1 MTAIVDR
8 LPTRLKLYWGSG
20 AMGVAILMNAVSILV
35 LVYFI
40 KVLKIDPGLAG
51 SIVFVS
57 KIIDA
62 ISDPI
67 VGVISDKSKF
77 AIGRRRPFLFV
88 GSFIASI
95 SFALIFTVPELESQT
110 ATAAYAFGC
119 LVLYTLGY
127 TIFNVPYMAMSAE
140 MTDGYEERT
149 SLHGYR
155 VAFVSIGSSLAAAGA
170 PWILQKL
177 GQTQESYTLIGV
189 LFGALIFASMM
200 TCFFGTRSARTK
212 QRSEAVP
219 NFANQISS
227 LLANRH
233 FIVLITV
240 KALQL
245 IGVMST
251 VSVMLF
257 YLQNYVGL
265 DLRYLTAFALLNT
278 LVTFLSIPLLRRLS
292 VQIGKRNAYFLS
304 AAITLF
310 YNLSWA
316 LVEPGPEMSD
326 FLPGYFV
333 RAVVSGVV
341 IAGNV
346 MFAMS
351 MLTDTIEYDARRTGL
366 QREGIYASMYSFV
379 EKISAALGPFLVGW
393 ILAFTGYDK
402 NLPEEAK
409 QSDEALFGIVFGM
422 AYLPAIMIALSMF
435 VLVFYKLDKA
445 KLEETQRMDSVAA
458 AERA

>member
-1 MTAIVDR
+1 MNATVDR
-8 LPTRLKLYWGSG
+8 LPPRLKLYWGSG
-20 AMGVAILMNAVSILV
+20 AMGVAILMNAVSLLV

-40 KVLKIDPGLAG
+40 RVLKIDPGLAG

-67 VGVISDKSKF
+67 VGIISDKSRF
-77 AIGRRRPFLFV
+77 RMGRRRPFLFV
-88 GSFIASI
+88 GSFVSAI
-95 SFALIFTVPELESQT
+95 SFALIFMVPEFGSQT
-110 ATAAYAFGC
+110 ATAAYAFMC
-119 LVLYTLGY
+119 LVIYTIGY

-170 PWILQKL
+170 PLILQWL
-177 GQTQESYTLIGV
+177 GQTQLGYQVIAIVFS
-189 LFGALIFASMM
+189 ALIFASMM
-200 TCFFGTRSARTK
+200 TCFLGTQGARTT
-212 QRSEAVP
+212 QRTDSVHD
-219 NFANQISS
+219 FWHQIGS

-233 FIVLITV
+233 FLTLISV

-245 IGVMST
+245 VGVMST
-251 VSVMLF
+251 ISVMLF
-257 YLQNYVGL
+257 YLQEYVGL
-265 DLRYLTAFALLNT
+265 NLIYLTAFGLSNT
-278 LVTFLSIPLLRRLS
+278 IITFAAIPLLKRLADR
-292 VQIGKRNAYFLS
+292 IGKRNTYFLS
-304 AAITLF
+304 AAITLL

-316 LVEPGPEMSD
+316 LVEPNPPMSE

-333 RAVVSGVV
+333 RAAVSGVV
-341 IAGNV
+341 VAGNV
-346 MFAMS
+346 MLAMS

-366 QREGIYASMYSFV
+366 RREGVYASMYSFV
-379 EKISAALGPFLVGW
+379 EKMSAALGPFLVGW

-402 NLPEEAK
+402 SLPAEAR

-422 AYLPAIMIALSMF
+422 SYLPAIMIGLSML
-435 VLVFYKLDKA
+435 VLVFYRLDKKTLA
-445 KLEETQRMDSVAA
+445 ATQPAPA
-458 AERA
+458 